1 MAEIIAATS
10 GIAGLLTLAIEVS
23 KISKIYVEGVYGASR
38 VVTSILSEL
47 KGLKQ
52 ILFELDEL
60 YTGVDYG
67 SSDPSLGLLHAQGQ
81 LHCFILSGLVNLRF
95 MSSARLVG
103 YNF

>member
-1 MAEIIAATS
+1 MAEIIAAAS

-23 KISKIYVEGVYGASR
+23 KISKIYVDGVFGASQA
-38 VVTSILSEL
+38 VASILSEL

-67 SSDPSLGLLHAQGQ
+67 SPDPSLLLLNAQGQ
-81 LHCFILSGLVNLRF
+81 LRCFILRGSVSR
-95 MSSARLVG
+95 
-103 YNF
+103 

>member
-23 KISKIYVEGVYGASR
+23 KISKVYVEGVYGASQA
-38 VVTSILSEL
+38 VASILSEL

-52 ILFELDEL
+52 ILFELDDL

-67 SSDPSLGLLHAQGQ
+67 SPDPWLISLSAQGQ
-81 LHCFILSGLVNLRF
+81 LHRFILNGLVGL
-95 MSSARLVG
+95 
-103 YNF
+103 